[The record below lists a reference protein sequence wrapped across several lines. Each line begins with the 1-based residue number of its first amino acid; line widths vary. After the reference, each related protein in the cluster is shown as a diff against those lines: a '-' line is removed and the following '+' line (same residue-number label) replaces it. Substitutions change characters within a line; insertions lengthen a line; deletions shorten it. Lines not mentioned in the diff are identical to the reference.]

1 MAAAAR
7 RREDL
12 FGSRP
17 GVVTIGGG
25 LRGDTGGDIEG
36 GEDDVFV
43 RKKRLEEAQDEHLD
57 AIGATLQRVG
67 QMAEGFGNELRSQ
80 NDLLDQVGVDMDR
93 TNNAMRMVE
102 GKTAELVKQAG
113 GKGYFCII
121 VGLGTVAFVLFL
133 MIIYT

>member
-7 RREDL
+7 RREEL
-12 FGSRP
+12 FGSKP

-25 LRGDTGGDIEG
+25 LRGNVDDIEG
-36 GEDDVFV
+36 GEGDVFV

-121 VGLGTVAFVLFL
+121 VGLGTVAFILFL